1 MTCLSL
7 HYTQAQDLDR
17 VKSVV
22 PNIFYVAEISANH
35 LGNLDRAHK
44 LIDLAASAGASAI
57 KLQTYKPETMT
68 LPLNEFAISKH
79 HELWGGVPLYQLYR
93 EAMTPW
99 EWHKELFEHAKE
111 LGLEAFSS
119 PFDYSAVD
127 FLESLDCLTYK
138 IASMET
144 GDVDLIAYTA
154 SKGKKMIISTGASTL
169 EEIENAVNAAEN
181 VREKLTLLV
190 CTSSYPSEATD
201 AHLNRIFTLKEK
213 FKVDVG
219 ISDHTLGIGVS
230 VAAIALGATVIE
242 KHLTV
247 KRTDGGHDA
256 AFSMEPDEFK
266 FLVEEGNKAS
276 AALGS
281 SQWSIQES
289 EAESRRLRRSLFI
302 AKDVKKGEVASR
314 ENIKAFRP
322 NMGGPIKNIEQ
333 ILGKKFKSDFK
344 AGEAATLDS
353 VE

>member
-1 MTCLSL
+1 MGVAPS
-7 HYTQAQDLDR
+7 
-17 VKSVV
+17 
-22 PNIFYVAEISANH
+22 IFYVAEISANH
-35 LGNLDRAHK
+35 LGSLDRAHN
-44 LIDLAASAGASAI
+44 LIDLAAKAGASAI

-68 LPLNEFAISKH
+68 LPLDEFAISKN
-79 HELWGGVPLYQLYR
+79 HELWGGVPLYQLYK

-111 LGLEAFSS
+111 LKLEAFSS
-119 PFDYSAVD
+119 PFDSSAVD
-127 FLESLDCLTYK
+127 FLESLNCQTYK

-144 GDVDLIAYTA
+144 GDVDLISYAA
-154 SKGKKMIISTGASTL
+154 SKGKRIIISTGASTL
-169 EEIENAVNAAEN
+169 EEVENAVNAAEN
-181 VREKLTLLV
+181 VKEKLTLLV
-190 CTSSYPSEATD
+190 CTSSYPSDAAD
-201 AHLNRIFTLKEK
+201 AHLKRIFTLKDK

-247 KRTDGGHDA
+247 KRSDGGHDA
-256 AFSMEPDEFK
+256 AFSLEPDEFK
-266 FLVEEGNKAS
+266 LLVEEGNRAS

-281 SQWSIQES
+281 SEWSIQKS
-289 EAESRRLRRSLFI
+289 EAESRKLRRSLFI
-302 AKDVKKGEVASR
+302 VKSVKKGEIASR
-314 ENIKAFRP
+314 ENIKALRP